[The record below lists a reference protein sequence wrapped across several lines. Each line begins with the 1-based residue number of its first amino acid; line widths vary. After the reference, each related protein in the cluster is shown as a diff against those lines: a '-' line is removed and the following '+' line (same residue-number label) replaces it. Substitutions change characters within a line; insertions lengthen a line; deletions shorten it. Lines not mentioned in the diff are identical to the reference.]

1 MSTGLQG
8 QKIMSTTSFVGKVCR
23 KNPGFNVWADSAWPF
38 IFHFP
43 LCTSQGI
50 KVPFE
55 NKVTGLA
62 HWRSLVSPCFSFF
75 LSFFLSLTLFFR
87 LIPWSTVASAF
98 EEARASFNLL
108 FSYLQH
114 SFIISLPKSFS
125 SPMLFLLRVPLD
137 PAGAGPQQGKIYLD
151 LSINSSPFIIS
162 LVKKKENLH

>member
-8 QKIMSTTSFVGKVCR
+8 QKIMYTTSFVGTICR
-23 KNPGFNVWADSAWPF
+23 KNPGFDEGKTAGMFGLTLHDC

-62 HWRSLVSPCFSFF
+62 HRRSLVSLCFSFY

-87 LIPWSTVASAF
+87 LIPWSIEAPCVHLSA
-98 EEARASFNLL
+98 
-108 FSYLQH
+108 
-114 SFIISLPKSFS
+114 
-125 SPMLFLLRVPLD
+125 RVS
-137 PAGAGPQQGKIYLD
+137 KT
-151 LSINSSPFIIS
+151 
-162 LVKKKENLH
+162 